1 MKYRGALEINSEVRQ
16 RERQLRQKPE
26 SEYQQ
31 VYREVSESRLQ
42 PRRWL
47 AARLHALAVRLE
59 GARPGR
65 LVSDAN

>member
-1 MKYRGALEINSEVRQ
+1 MKYRGALEINYMVRQ

-31 VYREVSESRLQ
+31 VYREVSESSLQ

-59 GARPGR
+59 GTRPGR
-65 LVSDAN
+65 LVGDAN

>member
-1 MKYRGALEINSEVRQ
+1 MKYRGALDINLQVRA
-16 RERQLRQKPE
+16 RERQQRQIPE
-26 SEYQQ
+26 REYQQ
-31 VYREVSESRLQ
+31 VYRQVSESRLL

-47 AARLHALAVRLE
+47 AARLHALAIRLE